1 MQTSYLVFLDQTF
14 LDIRRMTISVVE
26 QHFSINK
33 ILLRA
38 GAIWPYHRTKLVK
51 FHLILVFSILS
62 SCVLFQLTTFLT
74 TECKPEMVIKIL
86 CYTSYASMYVL
97 TYSSFWLNVDTIRC
111 LLEKFQYI
119 CDELTDEGEIAII
132 QLYGNGVK
140 RFTIMVLLCTMSN
153 ISIACLLPFFPRILR
168 TFTSIN
174 VSQEHFTVHIM
185 REYFIDQEKYYYCI
199 LLHFD
204 VSIFIGTLVTT
215 ATGTLLFGCIKY
227 ICGIFRIASYRID
240 QAMQT
245 ATLHHAVLSNN
256 FILYKKIVRAIDIHR
271 KAVKLCDIMTS
282 NFVGT
287 FFVMMIV
294 CIISLSL
301 NLYGLHRAIM
311 LRSATEEYVAYV
323 SLTGAPLVYI
333 FFANY
338 AGQNIADHHNYIF
351 TSVYNCKW
359 YITPLY
365 IQRIILFLLQKGTN
379 TYYLIFGGILVL
391 CMENAAMM
399 VSTSISYFTVLYS
412 TQQSSRYN

>member
-1 MQTSYLVFLDQTF
+1 
-14 LDIRRMTISVVE
+14 MTISVVE

-74 TECKPEMVIKIL
+74 TECTPEMVIKIL

-271 KAVKLCDIMTS
+271 KAVKSVIVLSLCDIITS

-287 FFVMMIV
+287 FFIMMI
-294 CIISLSL
+294 
-301 NLYGLHRAIM
+301 LHRAIM

>member
-1 MQTSYLVFLDQTF
+1 
-14 LDIRRMTISVVE
+14 MTISVVE
-26 QHFSINK
+26 QHFSISK

-38 GAIWPYHRTKLVK
+38 VAIWPYHRTKLVK
-51 FHLILVFSILS
+51 FHLILFHSILS
-62 SCVLFQLTTFLT
+62 SFVLFQLTTFLT
-74 TECKPEMVIKIL
+74 TECTPEMVIKIL
-86 CYTSYASMYVL
+86 CYTSYSSMYVL
-97 TYSSFWLNVDTIRC
+97 TYNSFWLNVDNIRC

-132 QLYGNGVK
+132 KLYGNGAK

-153 ISIACLLPFFPRILR
+153 LSIACLLPFFPRILR

-174 VSQEHFTVHIM
+174 VSEEHFTIHVI

-256 FILYKKIVRAIDIHR
+256 FIIYKKIVRAIDIHR
-271 KAVKLCDIMTS
+271 KAVKLCDIITS

-287 FFVMMIV
+287 FFIMMIV

-301 NLYGLHRAIM
+301 NLYGALM
-311 LRSATEEYVAYV
+311 LRSATEDYVAYV
-323 SLTGAPLVYI
+323 SFTAAPLVYI

-338 AGQNIADHHNYIF
+338 AGQKITDHHNYIF